1 MSWHPSDL
9 VNDTDLIAYERTV
22 LQQFAVDDWQ
32 AKRQKTLEDWLKPQM
47 VSKGFLPERFR
58 TRHVA
63 DVVLGNTSSA
73 FTDRTDAASSTTT
86 DDINLA
92 TTLAAGS
99 DYLAIGSSQQF
110 RGVSVRMLDA
120 VSTQSGA
127 LTTELWCD
135 EWRAVTVTDATQGT
149 IGRPFSRGG
158 SIIWTVPGEW
168 VLRSLNSSDPLYWV
182 RFRLSAAPTSA
193 MLGQVSVIRRSVFT
207 PPATLRTLAM
217 IMREAPVSNK
227 SPWIEKANFYEAEA
241 QKALNRAWAMC
252 GGEFDLSEPPD
263 DVIDEAEGQNTAE
276 AAGGGFRW
284 ERA

>member
-1 MSWHPSDL
+1 VSWHPNDL
-9 VNDTDLIAYERTV
+9 VNDMDLLAYERTV
-22 LQQFAVDDWQ
+22 LQQFAVADWQ

-47 VSKGFLPERFR
+47 VSHGFLPERFR

-63 DVVLGNTSSA
+63 DVVLGSTSSA
-73 FTDRTDAASSTTT
+73 FADHTDAAADTST

-120 VSTQSGA
+120 VSTQSGV
-127 LTTELWCD
+127 LTTEIWCD
-135 EWRAVTVTDATQGT
+135 EWRAVTVTDGTQATV
-149 IGRPFSRGG
+149 GRPFSRGG
-158 SIIWTVPGEW
+158 SIIWSVPGEW

-193 MLGQVSVIRRSVFT
+193 TLGQITCIRRSVFT
-207 PPATLRTLAM
+207 APATLRTIAM

-241 QKALNRAWAMC
+241 QKSLSRAWAMC

-263 DVIDEAEGQNTAE
+263 DVIDAAEGQNTAE

>member
-9 VNDTDLIAYERTV
+9 VNDTDLLAYERTV
-22 LQQFAVDDWQ
+22 LQQFAVADWQ

-58 TRHVA
+58 TRYVA
-63 DVVLGNTSSA
+63 DVVLGSTSGTFA
-73 FTDRTDAASSTTT
+73 DRTDAAANTST

-92 TTLAAGS
+92 STLAAGT
-99 DYLAIGSSQQF
+99 DYLAIGSTQQF

-120 VSTQSGA
+120 VSTQSGV

-135 EWRAVTVTDATQGT
+135 EWKATTVTDGTQATV
-149 IGRPFSRGG
+149 GRPFSRGG
-158 SIIWTVPGEW
+158 SIIWTTPGEW

-193 MLGQVSVIRRSVFT
+193 LLGQISVIRRSVFT
-207 PPATLRTLAM
+207 APATLRTLAM
-217 IMREAPVSNK
+217 IFREAPVSNK
-227 SPWIEKANFYEAEA
+227 SPWLEKANFYEAEA
-241 QKALNRAWAMC
+241 QKSLSRAWSMC
-252 GGEFDLSEPPD
+252 GGEFDLTAPPD
-263 DVIDEAEGQNTAE
+263 DVIDQTEADHTPEQ
-276 AAGGGFRW
+276 AGSGIRW